1 MKNLSLNA
9 KELLLKVHAKHT
21 ATMGTTA
28 KEEHALN
35 NIVKVVSNQEDTCLK
50 VYYKH
55 EWYHYTQSG
64 TWY

>member
-1 MKNLSLNA
+1 MENLSSNM

-21 ATMGTTA
+21 ATMGTSA
-28 KEEHALN
+28 KEKHSLN
-35 NIVKVVSNQEDTCLK
+35 NIVKVVVDPVEKCLK

-55 EWYHYTQSG
+55 EWYHYTPNG